1 MATVAERVGVLE
13 VKVQHVDEKIDEIKT
28 DIKEV
33 HDCLDRT
40 GLELKAQLS
49 SMHDSSCQQHNEL
62 AAKIAEIEKSKDKMM
77 LYGAIGAAFIAGA
90 GWSGVINFPMIL
102 KFFGL

>member
-13 VKVQHVDEKIDEIKT
+13 VKVQHVDEKIDEIKN

-49 SMHDSSCQQHNEL
+49 SMHDSSCQQHTEL

>member
-1 MATVAERVGVLE
+1 MATTVERLGIVE
-13 VKVQHVDEKIDEIKT
+13 TKVENINEKVDELKT
-28 DIKEV
+28 DIKDV

-40 GLELKAQLS
+40 GENLKTQLEI
-49 SMHDSSCQQHNEL
+49 MHQDSCQQHQQL
-62 AAKIAEIEKSKDKMM
+62 SAKIVEMEKAKDKLM

-90 GWSGVINFPMIL
+90 GWSGAINFPMIM